1 MTQVAANGL
10 LLEVEEFGETDAP
23 PVLLIAGLN
32 AQLTVWREGFCRQL
46 ADRGHRVVRFDNRD
60 VGLSSWLDQHPTGD
74 PVDAYLSFLNGEIIE
89 PPYSLADMAAD
100 AVGVLDALSLD
111 SAHVVGGSFGGMIA
125 QRMAIHAPAR
135 LRSLTSIMSMPRM
148 LPLDLEVV
156 LLLQSGEVDPEDHQA
171 IEETALVAAR
181 RFAGTRYPVDEDD
194 VRRRS
199 IADVNR
205 GVHPDGATRQVLAVL
220 ADGDR
225 RDLLAAVELPTLVIH
240 GTEDPLIPTQ
250 GGEETAN
257 SVSNAE
263 LVWIDGMGHDWP
275 EEAWPQILNP
285 ICKLISQV
293 EMKR

>member
-1 MTQVAANGL
+1 
-10 LLEVEEFGETDAP
+10 
-23 PVLLIAGLN
+23 
-32 AQLTVWREGFCRQL
+32 
-46 ADRGHRVVRFDNRD
+46 
-60 VGLSSWLDQHPTGD
+60 
-74 PVDAYLSFLNGEIIE
+74 
-89 PPYSLADMAAD
+89 
-100 AVGVLDALSLD
+100 
-111 SAHVVGGSFGGMIA
+111 
-125 QRMAIHAPAR
+125 
-135 LRSLTSIMSMPRM
+135 
-148 LPLDLEVV
+148 
-156 LLLQSGEVDPEDHQA
+156 
-171 IEETALVAAR
+171 
-181 RFAGTRYPVDEDD
+181 
-194 VRRRS
+194 
-199 IADVNR
+199 
-205 GVHPDGATRQVLAVL
+205 VLAVL